1 MSPLADSAVGDIAVG
16 ERATE
21 DAAAGDTGRER
32 AWSGGLFGLLATVLL
47 LSMTL
52 WMVRAHWEDID
63 ADGPKQAAK
72 LRLHEQV
79 LANEAP
85 DPYQYKLWL
94 ISLAVEQAHAS
105 TGKDVSFLFCANTL
119 LALLFLVW
127 AHHFWLRSL
136 VSPPSALVGSLV
148 LGALANVLFLTY
160 FHHAYE
166 FWGVGLFCILLRGI
180 QREWDW
186 RLLAALSLLTGFFW
200 TKHALLA
207 VLWGLRQLL
216 ARRPFWGSLWRGL
229 VLLACALAVPTFIR
243 LYLGDAREQV
253 DGMTG
258 LDLQE
263 WAKVAWFQVP
273 YVLPFLLIL
282 LLRGRV
288 VAPWVRLLWLYLP
301 VLVAAYITQKYI
313 LHEVRSFWAL
323 APIFTATLACWFDAD
338 VVCGPRPSHM
348 DSKPGPSGQESI
360 AGTP

>member
-1 MSPLADSAVGDIAVG
+1 MTSPPD
-16 ERATE
+16 RT
-21 DAAAGDTGRER
+21 AGQREP
-32 AWSGGLFGLLATVLL
+32 AYSGGLFGVLTAVLL

-63 ADGPKQAAK
+63 TDGPKQAAK

-94 ISLAVEQAHAS
+94 ISVAVEQVSAE
-105 TGKDVSFLFCANTL
+105 TGKDITFLFCLNTL
-119 LALLFLVW
+119 LGLLFLVG

-136 VSPPSALVGSLV
+136 VSPPAALVGGLV

-186 RLLAALSLLTGFFW
+186 RVLAALSLLTGLFW

-207 VLWGLRQLL
+207 VLWGMRQLL
-216 ARRPFWGSLWRGL
+216 AGRPFWRSLLRGL
-229 VLLACALAVPTFIR
+229 IMLACALAIPVLVR
-243 LYLGDAREQV
+243 LHLGSARDPV
-253 DGMTG
+253 DGMT
-258 LDLQE
+258 LLSLQE
-263 WAKVAWFQVP
+263 WDKVLWFQLP

-282 LLRGRV
+282 LLRGKV
-288 VAPWVRLLWLYLP
+288 IAPWVRLLWLYLP
-301 VLVAAYITQKYI
+301 VLVAAYITQHYI

-323 APIFTATLACWFDAD
+323 APIFSATLACWFDAD
-338 VVCGPRPSHM
+338 VVRGPPPAAPAQQGAEALDELVAS
-348 DSKPGPSGQESI
+348 
-360 AGTP
+360 TP